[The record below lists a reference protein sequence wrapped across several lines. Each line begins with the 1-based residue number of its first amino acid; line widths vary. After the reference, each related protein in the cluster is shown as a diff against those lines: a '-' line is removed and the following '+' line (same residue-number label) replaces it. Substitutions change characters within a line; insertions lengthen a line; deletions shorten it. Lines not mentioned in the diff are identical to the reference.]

1 MDEIDELLGVDEN
14 ETKAGPGSDAPLVV
28 VIDDDA
34 TQRMSLQFAL
44 ERKYRVNVYSSG
56 TDGVEYVTTQN
67 GLEVS
72 VIILDIKMPDKD
84 GFWTYKE
91 IRKKDPDLPIIFNSA
106 YQDLEDPFV
115 IMNEYRPFGY
125 MTKSGD
131 LGELMEMVEKAV
143 AFRNRVHSK
152 RSLVDQLR
160 KVRGEMESL
169 RTRKGW

>member
-1 MDEIDELLGVDEN
+1 MDDIDRLLGEDEASESEMN
-14 ETKAGPGSDAPLVV
+14 PSAPLVV

-34 TQRMSLQFAL
+34 TQRMSLRYAL
-44 ERKYRVNVYSSG
+44 EKKYRVDVYSSG
-56 TDGVEYVTTQN
+56 SAGVEHVK
-67 GLEVS
+67 EDAS
-72 VIILDIKMPDKD
+72 CIILDIKMPDKD

-131 LGELMEMVEKAV
+131 LTELMDMVEKAV
-143 AFRNRVHSK
+143 AFRARVNSK

-160 KVRGEMESL
+160 KVKGEMETL
-169 RTRKGW
+169 RKRKGW